1 MRRAPGLEAG
11 LAVAFA
17 VGAVAGLGLWLT
29 ACGGGPSPDTVATLG
44 DHQIPYSAFAGFVE
58 AQTDTSPASLEPPVL
73 SSLLDQFLDE
83 RLLVRTAIDQGLLS
97 PDAMGDD
104 SDEHIDHRQA
114 LKALLDAAPAPE
126 PTQDELRERYRAERS
141 RFILPERVR
150 LSQILV
156 DDRSTAEKAAA
167 ELAAGAEFS
176 AVAKRYSID
185 PSAPYGGSQ
194 GELSRADLPEEF
206 AAIIF
211 RLQPGEVSDIVEAD
225 YGYHIFQV
233 TERLPARTVPFEEA
247 APSLRARLREERAAD
262 HVSQVVTDA
271 RNRYTVRV
279 YDDHLPFDY
288 RGSYPTAPSDDGPVD
303 S

>member
-1 MRRAPGLEAG
+1 MRRAPGLAAG

-17 VGAVAGLGLWLT
+17 VGTAAGFGLWLT

-114 LKALLDAAPAPE
+114 LKALLDEAPSPE
-126 PTQDELRERYRAERS
+126 PTEAELRERYRAEHS
-141 RFILPERVR
+141 RFTLPERVR

-156 DDRSTAEKAAA
+156 DDRATAEKAAA
-167 ELAAGAEFS
+167 ELDQGADFTE
-176 AVAKRYSID
+176 VAKRYSID
-185 PSAPYGGSQ
+185 PERPLRRHPGRALPRRPAGG
-194 GELSRADLPEEF
+194 
-206 AAIIF
+206 
-211 RLQPGEVSDIVEAD
+211 
-225 YGYHIFQV
+225 
-233 TERLPARTVPFEEA
+233 
-247 APSLRARLREERAAD
+247 
-262 HVSQVVTDA
+262 
-271 RNRYTVRV
+271 VRG
-279 YDDHLPFDY
+279 DHLPSPAGGGQRHR
-288 RGSYPTAPSDDGPVD
+288 RGRLRLPHLPGHRAPAGAHRPLRGGGAVVARPAPRRAGRRPRFPIGDGRPEPIHCAGL
-303 S
+303 